1 MGLYERILEEAR
13 REGVEHQT
21 PTASRTEP
29 TGELANLRSLTFHGP
44 SSCWTGM
51 AYKSLQHKYPAEHLR
66 YLLEKNGGSVF
77 SITGGESRALKS

>member
-13 REGVEHQT
+13 REGIVYQT
-21 PTASRTEP
+21 PTASHTEP
-29 TGELANLRSLTFHGP
+29 TGELGMLKSLTFQGP

-66 YLLEKNGGSVF
+66 FLLAKNGGSVF
-77 SITGGESRALKS
+77 NLRGRESSALKC

>member
-1 MGLYERILEEAR
+1 MSLYERILEEAR
-13 REGVEHQT
+13 REGIKYQP

-51 AYKSLQHKYPAEHLR
+51 YHKSLQQKYPAEALQ

-77 SITGGESRALKS
+77 TLRGGESRSLKS